1 MPQIKKKNFKR
12 VALAGILG
20 AGAVGVTE
28 NAQSVSADTVVAAT
42 TSGAGSDVIQGDS
55 SNTPDQSVVNLINS
69 QLRNLQTASNG
80 IVRIDSTPKILTT
93 QDVTKVQASITK
105 LSDLINQYNTLK
117 AQLNAQNETNESING
132 MTGDDNTTNVTGSTI
147 DQTATNLQDLV
158 NRMQAAVNKN
168 QQIIDKNVDKYAQK
182 TALDNIIKNN
192 NQIISN
198 AADTANNGKSGI
210 IGNLDEINRK
220 SQDSAKANG
229 IVVDNSKTQ
238 QINTVKTSQT
248 TKYTNVTTTQQAATE
263 LARIL
268 NNIKAQTAANQQQTL
283 KANTY
288 KTNALHNIDDL
299 NAWLAKEQALVK
311 QAKEAASAATTAIT
325 DMSTY
330 KTQTLGKLNEA
341 MALLKSR
348 NASQQM
354 INNLQKAIDTVNR
367 SNVTQTAL
375 PPVGQKDPYDFGDIG
390 QDQNMQ
396 NGAQHGTIAGTK
408 TTAATNLQNAIN
420 NGVAQVQKSNSEVEA
435 HIKPIISKNE
445 AAVNKYL
452 DAIKRGGSG
461 SQIDDSYLNG
471 MSIYTGNNNQGTRD
485 FYRKYIKAA
494 LAQSEQSVDSV
505 RKQIANNNEV
515 VAVTGNPSI
524 ATLSAAMFAQNA
536 GTMGNG
542 FGSVMLKSSN
552 INDIISGYTVDK
564 GAVVYADSK
573 VDGGAQAVY
582 NGLTHLPG
590 YANTKF
596 SEFRVVKDMKE
607 QYMDKVGAKNVFT
620 VVTTSPD
627 LVITLPNAFVYADAN
642 GKTGSAAIKVAVSA
656 TAYDGSSIYKRLN
669 QNSPTA
675 SGTFALFVYN
685 FAVNPYTGQLVAGV
699 GYIAGQSPATGVG
712 QHVPDVSG
720 GGEAMRLGDH
730 SDFQPMDQGA
740 ARGIGLAQ
748 SIMVLV
754 DPHNT
759 DAVKY
764 ANFAPL
770 YVSDIDDGQELL
782 VYTSN
787 KNKSKIV
794 TASGE
799 SQVKNVSDWCNPYRQ
814 TGTVHGIVANNN
826 DSTDATVN
834 QTTRIDGQSAAVYNI
849 EGSGGG
855 LKDMR
860 VTLRSHDNGGDDT
873 YTSIDTALFAPFGIV
888 GSPQIDLD
896 AINDDVKTLQVY
908 EVKAKAHTDGS
919 YSLTSDKEYLKPG
932 NWSLGMLSNI
942 SGELTLPSYVAGPV
956 ADKHVAS
963 NTSMVVRKRDP
974 IQKLTAS
981 GNSMTVRVNRKHQTT
996 ASSTSLVVR
1005 TNRKHQTTAS
1015 STSLVVRTR
1024 TTTHNTASST
1034 SLVVRISKAIAKVST
1049 DANGGNPTVKPLSDN
1064 QLKRVTPVVTKNADG
1079 TSTVKMSVYVDPTL
1093 TDTANAALADWK
1105 TALAAQGVNLEA
1117 DITSSTTDLKNGV
1130 SLVILDAN
1138 NSDDQV
1144 GASADQ
1150 PYTMNGLGGLT
1161 TDTVNSVLT
1170 DPSVKFNAS
1179 GTVTAGDALKNSMT
1193 AIQINS
1199 EALSGQSFKNAL
1211 LDGQLT
1217 KDVLK
1222 HELGHFLGLHHN
1234 TNDSLMTPSIS
1245 NNVFNGKISDAD
1257 AKQAAANLIA
1267 GLGRH
1272 TITSEQKTVNQKHI

>member
-20 AGAVGVTE
+20 AGAVGVVE
-28 NAQSVSADTVVAAT
+28 NAQAVSADTVVAAT

-55 SNTPDQSVVNLINS
+55 ANTPDQSIVNLINS

-105 LSDLINQYNTLK
+105 LSGLINQYNTLK

-168 QQIIDKNVDKYAQK
+168 QQIIYKNANDHAQNK
-182 TALDNIIKNN
+182 ALSDIVKND

-248 TKYTNVTTTQQAATE
+248 AKYTKVTTTQQAAAG

-299 NAWLAKEQALVK
+299 NAWLAKEQAVVK
-311 QAKEAASAATTAIT
+311 QAKEDAAAATTSIT

-330 KTQTLGKLNEA
+330 KTQTLAKLNEA
-341 MALLKSR
+341 MKLLKSR

-390 QDQNMQ
+390 QDQNTQ
-396 NGAQHGTIAGTK
+396 NGAQYGTISGTK

-420 NGVAQVQKSNSEVEA
+420 DGVAQVQKSNREVEA

-445 AAVNKYL
+445 TAVNKYL

-461 SQIDDSYLNG
+461 SQIDDNYLNG

-485 FYRKYIKAA
+485 FYRKFIKAA

-505 RKQIANNNEV
+505 RKQIANGSEV

-552 INDIISGYTVDK
+552 INDDISGYTVDK

-627 LVITLPNAFVYADAN
+627 LVITLPNAFVYTDAN
-642 GKTGSAAIKVAVSA
+642 GKTGSAKIKVGVSA

-669 QNSPTA
+669 ENSPTA

-685 FAVNPYTGQLVAGV
+685 FAVDPYTGQLVAGV

-712 QHVPDVSG
+712 QHIPDVSG

-754 DPHNT
+754 DPNNA

-794 TASGE
+794 TASGQ
-799 SQVKNVSDWCNPYRQ
+799 SHVNKVRDWRNPYGQHGEVR
-814 TGTVHGIVANNN
+814 GIVANNK
-826 DSTDATVN
+826 DSTDATVS
-834 QTTRIDGQSAAVYNI
+834 QTTKIDGQSAAVYNI
-849 EGSGGG
+849 EGFGSGLNG
-855 LKDMR
+855 MR

-896 AINDDVKTLQVY
+896 AINDDVKTLRVY
-908 EVKAKAHTDGS
+908 DVKAKAHTDGS
-919 YSLTSDKEYLKPG
+919 YSLTSDKEYLTSGKPFL
-932 NWSLGMLSNI
+932 NWPSNI
-942 SGELTLPSYVAGPV
+942 SGELTLPSYVASLV

-1005 TNRKHQTTAS
+1005 INRKHQTTAS

-1144 GASADQ
+1144 GASADR

-1199 EALSGQSFKNAL
+1199 EALSGQSFKNAM

-1217 KDVLK
+1217 KEVLK

-1234 TNDSLMTPSIS
+1234 TNDSLMTPTIS
-1245 NNVFNGKISDAD
+1245 NVVFDGKISDAD

-1272 TITSEQKTVNQKHI
+1272 TIANG